1 MPAEVTAISGEAAQ
15 QLLPGLCLD
24 ASVLSGQTTTSQW
37 PGPTAHVLFGK
48 CTAVQ

>member
-24 ASVLSGQTTTSQW
+24 ASVLSGKVTASKW
-37 PGPTAHVLFGK
+37 LRPTAHVLFGT